1 MELSETSTPPP
12 ETDLD
17 YYSRPENYAGSDFT
31 TLQRFV
37 FARDKELQDGRGAS
51 RNERGKK
58 VGNEDE
64 LYRRHKLSGSLAG
77 DDSEGDSNIKPD
89 STRSTSHM
97 QSPNK
102 IHLPSISNSDYT
114 RPDKQRLGVP
124 GLEQSLQTERRP
136 LPSRTESLPHP
147 PNIRGRG
154 RNLPPLDQRLSSKLS
169 SKSVSRC
176 SDSSSESGAV
186 GYDTSVLSHEHLHG
200 AAGHTRRGRNFARRK
215 LSPHSPD
222 VTSYQIKKRFQRAIK
237 AVMTIR
243 KLATLMIKKSEE
255 PSAMLKSFNDIIELA
270 DNFNENL
277 KNQGLSFD
285 PSYFKAHKEISVSS
299 EVKNIL
305 SMPPSFR
312 SQEQIQTA
320 MYGLQSLPSFAEYP
334 LHMQEKLA
342 KVAWYEVV
350 PPKRTIIRQGHYAEN
365 FYFILSGQAVVTIL
379 IRDPKTGE
387 SHVRTANF
395 MRKGTS
401 FGELALLHRS
411 RRTATVTSHDTVQ
424 LLSIGRDDFFD
435 IFMARHGADDVP
447 EHIRFVSQLDFL
459 KGWPIDRLLER
470 PEFCLLHF
478 FKRNMVI
485 VKDSKQSEWIYIV
498 KSGSCQVLKQLQ
510 AVTARLDTRRYI
522 VPEDDIFNLPHTG
535 TAARGPKI
543 DTGIRRRR
551 PKPNGFHLLHHYRSE
566 EEALNGENL
575 PKLAENEKLG
585 ALVTRESQLLRGNR
599 LLEQSSSSHDPPA
612 ARKFSKKNYMETLTT
627 GKAHF
632 TVLAP
637 RASVGPPQRS
647 RAKKVKRQQGL
658 SLSAPPGHPS
668 VFVQVELLKPR
679 DAFGLQPIQFPDDL
693 DAPQT
698 SVSLVSESQTDCEF

>member
-1 MELSETSTPPP
+1 MSVYLPKLDSYAFNEPELFVEEGSRKVRKKPKVAPVQTELTESKVSQLPDIRINNGVLSRGSHEVEEEFLAVSLDERALQENQQRALRVTFEIRPPTGDQPEPRAENVEEEEMLLDVSSSKNRRPSRSFLKTSGWG
-12 ETDLD
+12 
-17 YYSRPENYAGSDFT
+17 A
-31 TLQRFV
+31 V
-37 FARDKELQDGRGAS
+37 KELVVSGQNKGQKGVRRRS
-51 RNERGKK
+51 RR
-58 VGNEDE
+58 
-64 LYRRHKLSGSLAG
+64 SGSIHLLLQQLQTSPARRASIG
-77 DDSEGDSNIKPD
+77 GPEVNVRFSDSE
-89 STRSTSHM
+89 
-97 QSPNK
+97 
-102 IHLPSISNSDYT
+102 
-114 RPDKQRLGVP
+114 
-124 GLEQSLQTERRP
+124 E
-136 LPSRTESLPHP
+136 
-147 PNIRGRG
+147 
-154 RNLPPLDQRLSSKLS
+154 
-169 SKSVSRC
+169 
-176 SDSSSESGAV
+176 
-186 GYDTSVLSHEHLHG
+186 
-200 AAGHTRRGRNFARRK
+200 
-215 LSPHSPD
+215 
-222 VTSYQIKKRFQRAIK
+222 IKKRFQRAIK

-535 TAARGPKI
+535 TAARG
-543 DTGIRRRR
+543 R
-551 PKPNGFHLLHHYRSE
+551 H
-566 EEALNGENL
+566 
-575 PKLAENEKLG
+575 
-585 ALVTRESQLLRGNR
+585 
-599 LLEQSSSSHDPPA
+599 
-612 ARKFSKKNYMETLTT
+612 M
-627 GKAHF
+627 

-698 SVSLVSESQTDCEF
+698 SVSLVSLGAECIMLSKDFFWKHATDFVKKNLQEIVRPYPDESTFQESLQRKADWDLYKRTLIEDITSIRVV